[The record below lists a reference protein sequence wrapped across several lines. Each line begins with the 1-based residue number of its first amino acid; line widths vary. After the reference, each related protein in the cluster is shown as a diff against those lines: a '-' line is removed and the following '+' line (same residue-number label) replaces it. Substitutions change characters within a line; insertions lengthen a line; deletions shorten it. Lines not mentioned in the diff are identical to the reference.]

1 MPGVPGIIIA
11 APKSGSGKTLVTL
24 GIVAALRAAGAR
36 VGAAKAG
43 PDYIDAGFLAA
54 ATARPCINLD
64 PWAMRANTLS
74 QLARVAAADADILV
88 VEGVMGLFDGAAGGA
103 GSTADLAAALDLPV
117 VLVVDASQQAQSVAA
132 LVRGFDTH
140 RPDLRLA
147 GVILNRVAG
156 SHHEKLIREGFADTQ
171 IPILGVIGRHAGL
184 SLASRHLGLVQ
195 AIERVGLDSTI
206 DRAAALVDAGV
217 DLNRLRG
224 LARPPAAH
232 IANAA
237 PIPYIPPPGQRI
249 AVGFD
254 RAFGFAY
261 AHLLQSWRGQGAET
275 LMFSPLADAAPD
287 ADADAIFLPGGYP
300 ELHAG
305 TLAAN
310 ARFLDGLR
318 AGAARG
324 CLIHGECGGYMVLGE
339 RLVDG
344 DGTSHAMAG
353 LLHLQTSF
361 AAPRLSLGY
370 RAARVLSEW
379 RFCPGAVSL
388 RGHEF
393 HYAQV
398 LREVGDPLFR
408 SQAVNGDP
416 RGNTG
421 LRQGNVSGSFFHL
434 IDVED

>member
-1 MPGVPGIIIA
+1 MARAPGITIA

-24 GIVAALRAAGAR
+24 GIVAALRKTGVR
-36 VGAAKAG
+36 VGVAKAG
-43 PDYIDAGFLAA
+43 PDYIDASFLAPA
-54 ATARPCINLD
+54 AARPCINLD
-64 PWAMRANTLS
+64 PWAMRANTLL
-74 QLARVAAADADILV
+74 QLARIAASDADILV
-88 VEGVMGLFDGAAGGA
+88 VEGVMGLFDGAGGGG
-103 GSTADLAAALDLPV
+103 GSTADLAVALDLPV
-117 VLVVDASQQAQSVAA
+117 VLVVDTSQQAQSVGA

-140 RPDLRLA
+140 RADVRLA
-147 GVILNRVAG
+147 GVILNKVAS
-156 SHHEKLIREGFADTQ
+156 SHHEKLIREGFAGMQ
-171 IPILGVIGRHAGL
+171 IPILGVVGRHGEL

-195 AIERVGLDSTI
+195 AIERVGLDATI

-217 DLNRLRG
+217 DLNRLRA
-224 LARPPAAH
+224 LARPPAAGK
-232 IANAA
+232 ATAA
-237 PIPYIPPPGQRI
+237 PIPPIPPPGQRI

-261 AHLLQSWRGQGAET
+261 AHLLQSWRDQGAET

-305 TLAAN
+305 TLASN

-339 RLVDG
+339 RLEDG
-344 DGTSHAMAG
+344 DGISHAMAG
-353 LLHLQTSF
+353 LLALATSF
-361 AAPRLSLGY
+361 AAPRLTLGY
-370 RAARVLSEW
+370 RAVQVLAPW

-398 LREVGDPLFR
+398 LREVGDPLFC
-408 SQAVNGDP
+408 SQAA
-416 RGNTG
+416 
-421 LRQGNVSGSFFHL
+421 
-434 IDVED
+434 